1 MGAGGER
8 QEFWKEENREWKD
21 SGLPIGLPIGKK
33 KRKRAY
39 LLVFTY
45 KLDDLVHISIF

>member
-33 KRKRAY
+33 KKKEG
-39 LLVFTY
+39 LPIGF
-45 KLDDLVHISIF
+45 HI